1 MKTGGNWA
9 KVGKRKERQ
18 RETKL
23 EECMIVKRE
32 EDLLD
37 LWRRLLWEGC
47 ECVKRHNSRWKEVG
61 REWRSGRAWL
71 VGGMNGNEN
80 EETRE
85 NEQVDRGNAVL
96 KSVWNGRPAAPG
108 TFNLDQDM

>member
-1 MKTGGNWA
+1 M
-9 KVGKRKERQ
+9 
-18 RETKL
+18 
-23 EECMIVKRE
+23 
-32 EDLLD
+32 
-37 LWRRLLWEGC
+37 
-47 ECVKRHNSRWKEVG
+47 G

-96 KSVWNGRPAAPG
+96 KSVWNGRLATPG